1 MELNVTIRTA
11 NPADAAPI
19 ARVHIDSWRTT
30 YEGIVPAE
38 YLANLSYRDRES
50 MWNEALSTEQP
61 ATSIFV
67 AETESG
73 DVVGFASAG
82 PEREGNP
89 TYRAELYAIYLL
101 QEHQNRGLGR
111 RLVSTIARSLSANGF
126 NSMLLWVLEDNHP
139 ACRFYESHG
148 GKRIGKRTV
157 TFGGAHL
164 QEVSYGWTDI
174 TALAQS
180 GGAS

>member
-1 MELNVTIRTA
+1 MNATIRTA

-19 ARVHIDSWRTT
+19 ARVHVDSWRTT

-50 MWNEALSTEQP
+50 TWSQALTAYQP
-61 ATSIFV
+61 ATTILV
-67 AETESG
+67 AETEAG

-82 PEREGNP
+82 PEREANP

-111 RLVSTIARSLSANGF
+111 HLVSAVTHSLLEHGF
-126 NSMLLWVLEDNHP
+126 TSMLLWVLEDNRP
-139 ACRFYESHG
+139 ACRFYESLG
-148 GKRIGKRTV
+148 GELISSKTV
-157 TFGGAHL
+157 TIGGANL
-164 QEVSYGWTDI
+164 REISYGWRNI
-174 TALAQS
+174 APLART
-180 GGAS
+180 GAAA